1 MEEINIKDFLE
12 YLKRYVLLILAVVAV
27 ALVIVVVYEK
37 KFKSAR
43 YSASTTIV
51 LTQTNQAQEATITQ
65 NDLQINSKLVSTY
78 SEIVKSK
85 LVLQQVI
92 NDLNLDYSYKE
103 LYRNVSVQ
111 NVQNTE
117 ILKISVQD
125 KDPNNAAEITN
136 KIAKI
141 FSKEVSK
148 IYELNNVSI
157 IDVAQ
162 VPKDVCNNTLKRDMV
177 LVAFGTIFG
186 MIAIVFIIYYFDD
199 TIKLTENLEDEIGMP
214 LVARILKSDVNNG
227 KNSSPVEL
235 LVDKYPKS
243 SVSESVKTLRTNLQF
258 SSVDNDYKTLLITSS
273 IPGEGKSFLSANL
286 AISFVQNGKKVL
298 IIDCDMRKGRQ
309 HKIFKMPNTKGLSD
323 LLIDDVANYSKYIK
337 KTHIDNLYL
346 MSRGTIPPN
355 PSELLNS
362 KKNKLL
368 IEKLRSKFH
377 IIIFDGVPCNG
388 LPDSIVMSALVDKVL
403 IVSRE
408 GMTPRTVLESTKNA
422 LEKVNAPIAG
432 IVLNDINK
440 KGSYYSKYYNYYGD
454 NDK

>member
-12 YLKRYVLLILAVVAV
+12 YLKKYILLILALI
-27 ALVIVVVYEK
+27 ALFLIGILLYEK
-37 KFKSAR
+37 NLKVPM
-43 YSASTTIV
+43 YSANTTIV
-51 LTQTNQAQEATITQ
+51 LTQTNQAQETTITQ

-92 NDLNLDYSYKE
+92 NDLNLDYTYKE
-103 LYRNVSVQ
+103 LYKNITVE

-117 ILKISVQD
+117 ILKISVRD
-125 KDPNNAAEITN
+125 KDPDNSSEIAN

-157 IDVAQ
+157 IDTAQ
-162 VPKDVCNNTLKRDMV
+162 TPKDVCNNTLKRDMILGV
-177 LVAFGTIFG
+177 FAAIFG
-186 MIAIVFIIYYFDD
+186 SIAIIFIIYYFDD
-199 TIKLTENLEDEIGMP
+199 TIKLSENLEEEIDMP
-214 LVARILKSDVNNG
+214 LVAQIFKSDVG
-227 KNSSPVEL
+227 DKKGSQIDL
-235 LVDKYPKS
+235 ILDKYPKS
-243 SVSESVKTLRTNLQF
+243 VVSESVKTLRTNLQF
-258 SSVDNDYKTLLITSS
+258 SSVDNDYKTLLFTSS
-273 IPGEGKSFLSANL
+273 IPGEGKSFISANL
-286 AISFVQNGKKVL
+286 AVAFVQTGKKVL

-323 LLIDDVANYSKYIK
+323 LLIDDIANYSQYIK

-346 MSRGTIPPN
+346 MTRGTVPPN

-362 KKNKLL
+362 NKNKLL
-368 IEKLRSKFH
+368 IEKLKSKFH

-388 LPDSIVMSALVDKVL
+388 LPDSIIMSNLVDKVL
-403 IVSRE
+403 LVSRQ
-408 GMTPRTVLESTKNA
+408 GVTPKSVLDATKNA
-422 LEKVNAPIAG
+422 LEKVNAPVAG
-432 IVLNDINK
+432 VILNDIDK
-440 KGSYYSKYYNYYGD
+440 KGSYYSKYYSYYGD

>member
-1 MEEINIKDFLE
+1 
-12 YLKRYVLLILAVVAV
+12 
-27 ALVIVVVYEK
+27 
-37 KFKSAR
+37 
-43 YSASTTIV
+43 
-51 LTQTNQAQEATITQ
+51 
-65 NDLQINSKLVSTY
+65 
-78 SEIVKSK
+78 
-85 LVLQQVI
+85 
-92 NDLNLDYSYKE
+92 
-103 LYRNVSVQ
+103 
-111 NVQNTE
+111 
-117 ILKISVQD
+117 
-125 KDPNNAAEITN
+125 
-136 KIAKI
+136 
-141 FSKEVSK
+141 
-148 IYELNNVSI
+148 
-157 IDVAQ
+157 
-162 VPKDVCNNTLKRDMV
+162 
-177 LVAFGTIFG
+177 
-186 MIAIVFIIYYFDD
+186 
-199 TIKLTENLEDEIGMP
+199 
-214 LVARILKSDVNNG
+214 
-227 KNSSPVEL
+227 
-235 LVDKYPKS
+235 
-243 SVSESVKTLRTNLQF
+243 
-258 SSVDNDYKTLLITSS
+258 
-273 IPGEGKSFLSANL
+273 
-286 AISFVQNGKKVL
+286 
-298 IIDCDMRKGRQ
+298 MRKGRQ